1 MAQVI
6 NTNISSLNTQR
17 VLNKT
22 NSMLDSTIARLSSGL
37 RINSAKDDAA
47 GLAISTRMD
56 AQIKGLNQAGR
67 NANDGI
73 SLAQTAEGSLQEM
86 TNALVRM
93 RELSVQSAN
102 GTNTSVDRT
111 ALNQEFNQL
120 KSEISR
126 ITTQSSFNGRVIFSG
141 GMSAGVKFQ
150 VGANAGQTISIM
162 IPKLT
167 LSTLYISS
175 LSIGGASGGA
185 ASNSLQWLDAAITI
199 VNYTRGTLGA
209 VQNRLDSTVASLSTA
224 SENLSAAK
232 GRIVDADYAQET
244 ASLARTQILA
254 QAGTAMLAQA
264 NARPQMVLKLLG

>member
-22 NSMLDSTIARLSSGL
+22 NSVLDNTIARLSSGM

-47 GLAISTRMD
+47 GLSIATRME

-86 TNALVRM
+86 SNALIRM
-93 RELSVQSAN
+93 RELSVQSSN
-102 GTNTSVDRT
+102 GTNTTVDRT
-111 ALNQEFNQL
+111 ALNQEFSAL
-120 KSEISR
+120 KLEITR
-126 ITTQSSFNGRVIFSG
+126 IATQTSFNGRVIFSG
-141 GMSAGVKFQ
+141 GLASGIKFQ
-150 VGANAGQTISIM
+150 IGANAGQTIAISISM
-162 IPKLT
+162 LT
-167 LSTLYISS
+167 LSTLGLSVA
-175 LSIGGASGGA
+175 SIGGTSGGN
-185 ASNSLQWLDAAITI
+185 ASIAIASIDFAIDIIGT
-199 VNYTRGTLGA
+199 TRGKLGA
-209 VQNRLDSTVASLSTA
+209 VQNRLDSTIASLSTA
-224 SENLSAAK
+224 AENLSAAK

-244 ASLARTQILA
+244 ATLARTQILA

>member
-22 NSMLDSTIARLSSGL
+22 NSVLDNTIARLSSGM

-47 GLAISTRMD
+47 GLSIATRME

-86 TNALVRM
+86 SNALVRM
-93 RELSVQSAN
+93 RELSVQSSN
-102 GTNTSVDRT
+102 GTNTTVDRT
-111 ALNQEFNQL
+111 ALNQEFSAL
-120 KSEISR
+120 KDEITR
-126 ITTQSSFNGRVIFSG
+126 IATQTSFNGRVIFSG
-141 GMSAGVKFQ
+141 GLASGIKFQ
-150 VGANAGQTISIM
+150 IGANAGQTIAISISM
-162 IPKLT
+162 LS
-167 LSTLYISS
+167 LSTLGLSAA
-175 LSIGGASGGA
+175 SIGGVSGGN
-185 ASNSLQWLDAAITI
+185 ASVAIAAIDLAINTI
-199 VNYTRGTLGA
+199 GTTRGKLGA
-209 VQNRLDSTVASLSTA
+209 VQNRLDSTIASLSTA
-224 SENLSAAK
+224 AENLSAAK